1 MPWIMFPC
9 FIHETFQNLAYLLTL
24 KVSSNIGFGIVGGIS
39 GTNDGGAVVAL
50 VFIVTEAH

>member
-1 MPWIMFPC
+1 MFPC
-9 FIHETFQNLAYLLTL
+9 FIHEAFQNLAYLLTL